1 VTWFFVISSENSCV
15 FSKWLRYFVFLKID
29 QERPHFDHIS
39 CDTIGGWSKYKRLLV
54 PYICFLWQMNRSY
67 ILFIALFSPFLW
79 YSLSLFIFLP
89 LQKNERKIGMT
100 FYRLEPFLIKQ
111 RSLPILFTMFS
122 WIKYWLFHFV
132 DFWSYWST
140 QLELHRYFLLYI
152 KLWRLS
158 W

>member
-1 VTWFFVISSENSCV
+1 MTWFFVISSENSCV

-39 CDTIGGWSKYKRLLV
+39 CDTVGGWSKYKRLLV

-79 YSLSLFIFLP
+79 YSLSLFIFCHC
-89 LQKNERKIGMT
+89 KRMNARIAMT

-122 WIKYWLFHFV
+122 YITYWLFHFV
-132 DFWSYWST
+132 DSWMCCSS
-140 QLELHRYFLLYI
+140 QLELPIYFLLYP
-152 KLWRLS
+152 WS
-158 W
+158 C